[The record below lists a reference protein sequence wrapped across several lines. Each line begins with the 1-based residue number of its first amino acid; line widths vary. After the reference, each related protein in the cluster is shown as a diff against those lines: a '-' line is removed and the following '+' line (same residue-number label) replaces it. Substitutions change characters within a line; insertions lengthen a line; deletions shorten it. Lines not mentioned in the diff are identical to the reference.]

1 MKKKCNAIAKLIYKY
16 VVITIFSFGYAVG
29 ISLFLDP
36 NNLAPGGV
44 TGISIIL
51 NRLTGLGTGTW
62 VLILNIPILILGLWK
77 FGVRFMVSTTYCTIL
92 SSAFMTVI
100 SVYPPITQDKMLAA
114 LSGAAI
120 VATSMGMIMKVGATT
135 GGIDIV
141 VKTLKRKYPYMKT
154 GKFYLIIDA
163 CVVIVSAIL
172 FRDIEIALYATI
184 AIITSSFMMDLVL
197 YGRDGAKMIYIISD
211 KADAIAE
218 RLLREVGI
226 GVTFVNGQGGFSGVD
241 KKVIICVMRKPLSPK
256 AQEIVKEEDAESF
269 MIVTDATEI
278 FGEGYKSY
286 FSERL

>member
-1 MKKKCNAIAKLIYKY
+1 
-16 VVITIFSFGYAVG
+16 
-29 ISLFLDP
+29 
-36 NNLAPGGV
+36 
-44 TGISIIL
+44 
-51 NRLTGLGTGTW
+51 
-62 VLILNIPILILGLWK
+62 
-77 FGVRFMVSTTYCTIL
+77 MVSTTYCTIL
-92 SSAFMTVI
+92 SSAFMNVI
-100 SVYPPITQDKMLAA
+100 SVYPPVTQDKMLAA

-197 YGRDGAKMIYIISD
+197 YGRDGAKMIYIIRD

-226 GVTFVNGQGGFSGVD
+226 GVTFVNRQMQLRYSEKAIRAILVRDCRAVLKCQEKMFSGV
-241 KKVIICVMRKPLSPK
+241 KKKYLTPFSLYCNIAKV
-256 AQEIVKEEDAESF
+256 VKLKEF
-269 MIVTDATEI
+269 LWKI
-278 FGEGYKSY
+278 
-286 FSERL
+286 L

>member
-1 MKKKCNAIAKLIYKY
+1 M
-16 VVITIFSFGYAVG
+16 
-29 ISLFLDP
+29 
-36 NNLAPGGV
+36 
-44 TGISIIL
+44 
-51 NRLTGLGTGTW
+51 
-62 VLILNIPILILGLWK
+62 
-77 FGVRFMVSTTYCTIL
+77 
-92 SSAFMTVI
+92 
-100 SVYPPITQDKMLAA
+100 
-114 LSGAAI
+114 
-120 VATSMGMIMKVGATT
+120 
-135 GGIDIV
+135 
-141 VKTLKRKYPYMKT
+141 VKTLKREYPYMKT

-163 CVVIVSAIL
+163 CVVNVSAIL

-197 YGRDGAKMIYIISD
+197 YGRDGAKMLYIISD